1 MLVLRIV
8 GALLVV
14 VVGISLVAY
23 LVTKDRRW
31 ARFARQTLLFGAI
44 ILLIFLALYV
54 LERLALVV

>member
-14 VVGISLVAY
+14 LVGISLVAY
-23 LVTKDRRW
+23 LVTKDRLW